1 MQVHMKKNLFSA
13 SFYAKFYSL
22 KISFIANYKI
32 ALIVKRMS
40 FLAARVRLFREVKRN
55 EQKKERRAYIA
66 DGRSARR
73 GNKKTAPKDGLD
85 YGATRLISRGNIEHS
100 FTLAIPKKH
109 AVIRSRPIAK
119 PP

>member
-32 ALIVKRMS
+32 ALVLKRMS

-73 GNKKTAPKDGLD
+73 GNKKD
-85 YGATRLISRGNIEHS
+85 
-100 FTLAIPKKH
+100 
-109 AVIRSRPIAK
+109 RPEGR
-119 PP
+119 P